1 MTPPCAARRAR
12 IAAIPLLLTA
22 GLVFGGCNAPPE
34 AVEEPLPE
42 PVLFSAIGYG
52 QYGTLRDTLE
62 IVIRDPETWAA
73 WQDSLRPVAPFLP
86 VDFSQAVVLLAAL
99 PQTTSGYAVSFL
111 SLDRLDTVLVAEYL
125 VEIPSDDCLTA
136 AAETV
141 PFQAVLTPA
150 TDLPIRFKRLE
161 EEYRCTFGPRRRGS
175 S

>member
-1 MTPPCAARRAR
+1 MTLSCAVRRIR
-12 IAAIPLLLTA
+12 IAAIPLSLMA
-22 GLVFGGCNAPPE
+22 GLLFGGCNGEPE

-52 QYGTLRDTLE
+52 QYGALKDTLE
-62 IVIRDPETWAA
+62 IVIRDQETWAV
-73 WQDSLRPVAPFLP
+73 WQDSLRPVAPFRS
-86 VDFSQAVVLLAAL
+86 VDFSQAIVLLAAL
-99 PQTTSGYAVSFL
+99 PQITSGHAVSFL
-111 SLDRLDTVLVAEYL
+111 SLDRMDTVLVAEYL
-125 VEIPSDDCLTA
+125 VEIPSDDCLTS
-136 AAETV
+136 AAESV